1 MDYQSIISKMNQYIQ
16 QSADWL
22 VLWLEEELSKLCDH
36 WWNECVIDRLSDSQ
50 RNYIIEKGCKKLSE
64 LDLSVILRI
73 IDNNWYDIRNS
84 VHLPMS
90 RRECIKEIQ
99 GVRNNWAH
107 CSGILPGKDVII
119 HDIEVMIKFWRQME
133 APQTNIASLEA
144 FKENIENDNIADI
157 SHQENADN
165 GVNIEKP
172 VTHAEIKEKDTIYL
186 TGDPKTK
193 GMVFSIQNVGNT
205 VKYEVFVNGEIK
217 PFYAGQIALVE
228 EKISY
233 NWIDIDTF
241 QSRLSAYEINN
252 PSADNLYSL
261 HSAKI
266 DFVPYQFRPALKMIK
281 ADEPRILIADSVGV
295 GKTIEAGLIIK
306 ELEARNELDN
316 VVVICPKPLVSE
328 RKWEQEMK
336 KFDEDFT
343 PLTGDILRQ
352 IISDTNRDAEWPARF
367 NKVIIP
373 YSILDGRTYEGG
385 KRTFVGLKDLDP
397 APHFGL
403 VIVDEAHH
411 IRNGSM
417 EKEKAYAY
425 KCTKYFCD
433 HADAVVMLTATPLQT
448 GNDDLFTLLNLLRPD
463 VVIDKDSFYL
473 MSKPNEFISKASHIV
488 RGASDGW
495 QQKAIEALREIT
507 IEYSRK
513 VG

>member
-1 MDYQSIISKMNQYIQ
+1 MAEQSIISKMNQYIQ

-22 VLWLEEELSKLCDH
+22 VLWLEEKLSKVCDD

-50 RNYIIEKGCKKLSE
+50 RKNVIEKGGKKLSE
-64 LDLSVILRI
+64 LDLPVILRFA
-73 IDNNWYDIRNS
+73 DNNW
-84 VHLPMS
+84 V
-90 RRECIKEIQ
+90 
-99 GVRNNWAH
+99 H

-119 HDIEVMIKFWRQME
+119 HDIEAMIKFWGLME
-133 APQTNIASLEA
+133 TSQTNIASLET
-144 FKENIENDNIADI
+144 FKENVGNGNIADI
-157 SHQENADN
+157 SHPENADN
-165 GVNIEKP
+165 SVNIEKS
-172 VTHAEIKEKDTIYL
+172 TCHAEIKEKDTVYL

-233 NWIDIDTF
+233 DWIDIDTF

-252 PSADNLYSL
+252 PSAENLYSL

-281 ADEPRILIADSVGV
+281 ADEPHILIADSVGV

-306 ELEARNELDN
+306 ELEARSELDN

-367 NKVIIP
+367 NKIIIP
-373 YSILDGRTYEGG
+373 YSILDGRTYEGS
-385 KRTFVGLKDLDP
+385 KKTFVGLKDLDP

-411 IRNGSM
+411 IRNGSL

-425 KCTKYFCD
+425 KCTKYS
-433 HADAVVMLTATPLQT
+433 
-448 GNDDLFTLLNLLRPD
+448 DLCGWKPD
-463 VVIDKDSFYL
+463 YEFQF
-473 MSKPNEFISKASHIV
+473 SKFHHLSLYY
-488 RGASDGW
+488 R
-495 QQKAIEALREIT
+495 
-507 IEYSRK
+507 
-513 VG
+513 